1 MTTDPKKPAPR
12 RGGTWS
18 TQPSW
23 PTVAVVVAT
32 LAAMVAFYALA
43 KGEDRTESILL
54 LGAIGTAIAGLM
66 RPILSR
72 RYEPLVLLLAVSLGL
87 PALAGCGASALR
99 THATIGAVAQVT
111 MSSTRELV
119 PAGCDAALTACHGDA
134 ECIDR
139 TAGDCRTAATAYDS
153 ALAGVRAYL
162 DAVQVAAMGDE
173 GLVLPALLVG
183 LQSLA
188 HLWEST
194 RAALAGVGVSLPALP
209 PIALELLAGVGGAS

>member
-1 MTTDPKKPAPR
+1 MADDPKKPAR
-12 RGGTWS
+12 KSGTWH

-23 PTVAVVVAT
+23 PTVALVVAM
-32 LAAMVAFYALA
+32 LAAMLATYALT
-43 KGEDRTESILL
+43 KGEDRTETILV
-54 LGAIGTAIAGLM
+54 LGAIGTTLAALM
-66 RPILSR
+66 RPLLAR
-72 RYEPLVLLLAVSLGL
+72 FYTPLVMVVAVSLAIG
-87 PALAGCGASALR
+87 ASGCGASALR

-111 MSSTRELV
+111 MSTTRELV

-134 ECIDR
+134 SCIDR
-139 TAGDCRTAATAYDS
+139 TAGDCRIAATAYDS

-183 LQSLA
+183 LAGLA

-194 RAALAGVGVSLPALP
+194 RAALAGVGVTLPALP
-209 PIALELLAGVGGAS
+209 PIALELLAGAGGAS